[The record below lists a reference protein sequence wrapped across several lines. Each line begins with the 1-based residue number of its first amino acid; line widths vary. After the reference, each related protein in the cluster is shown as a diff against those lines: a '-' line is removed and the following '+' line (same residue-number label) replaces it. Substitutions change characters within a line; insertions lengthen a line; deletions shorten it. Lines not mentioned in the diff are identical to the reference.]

1 VSLTRERMRADI
13 AALIHE
19 APEEIG
25 GDDNLIDLGLDSM
38 RAMNLLVAWSKTGLE
53 LDFSEFA
60 ERLTLDAWWAIVRR
74 CQEDAARRGGVQG
87 GA

>member
-1 VSLTRERMRADI
+1 MLTREAMRADI

-19 APEEIG
+19 DPGEIG

-38 RAMNLLVAWSKTGLE
+38 RAMNLLVRWAESGLS

-60 ERLTLDAWWAIVRR
+60 ERLTLDHWWAIVQRV
-74 CQEDAARRGGVQG
+74 QTGG
-87 GA
+87 